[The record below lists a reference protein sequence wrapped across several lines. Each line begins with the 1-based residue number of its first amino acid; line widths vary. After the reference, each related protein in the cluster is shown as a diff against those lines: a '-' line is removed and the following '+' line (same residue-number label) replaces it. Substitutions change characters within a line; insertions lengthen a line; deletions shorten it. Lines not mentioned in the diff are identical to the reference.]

1 MANHPSALKRMR
13 QNEKRRIRN
22 MSCKSGIKT
31 AVKKYL
37 RAVLEKPE
45 DARDLLSKAMSLLQK
60 GVSKGVVH
68 KNTASRTIA
77 RLSEK
82 MPASSAAA

>member
-1 MANHPSALKRMR
+1 
-13 QNEKRRIRN
+13 
-22 MSCKSGIKT
+22 MSYRSSIKT

-37 RAVLEKPE
+37 RAVQEKPE
-45 DARDLLSKAMSLLQK
+45 DARDLLSRAMSLLQK

-77 RLSEK
+77 RLSGK
-82 MPASSAAA
+82 ISAPSAAA